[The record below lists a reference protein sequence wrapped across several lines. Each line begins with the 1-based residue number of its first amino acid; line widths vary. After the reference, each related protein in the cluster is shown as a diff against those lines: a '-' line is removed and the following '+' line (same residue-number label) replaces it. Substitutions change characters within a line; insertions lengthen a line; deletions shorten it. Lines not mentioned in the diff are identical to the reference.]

1 MSSKVGRPGVGLTLV
16 VPGGAGGRRYP
27 HLLLHFWLQSAVAP
41 QVTARV
47 PSAAVDYSDG
57 TMLEAKHLLLAAAAF
72 IEDARAYMKGQLV
85 CGPVGEGLLWER

>member
-1 MSSKVGRPGVGLTLV
+1 M
-16 VPGGAGGRRYP
+16 
-27 HLLLHFWLQSAVAP
+27 
-41 QVTARV
+41 
-47 PSAAVDYSDG
+47 DYSDG